1 MDHQLTVSTPNG
13 NFSGTAMALGLF
25 VQIEK
30 PGFSSK
36 SGFFISRIMITYD
49 LHAVIIMLLPKYLIT
64 NH

>member
-1 MDHQLTVSTPNG
+1 MDHQLTVNSENG
-13 NFSGTAMALGLF
+13 NDSCTAVVLGLF

-64 NH
+64 NR